1 MDDSRQETI
10 VALAAIFGNRVS
22 TGSSVLEMHSRDEG
36 HVTPVLPDAVV
47 FPLSTEEV
55 STIVKICAAHKC
67 PIIPFGIGTSL
78 EGHVVPVHGGISIDL
93 SQMNSILEIHEEDL
107 DAVVQPGVLSDE
119 CELVSARTMK
129 PPVMPHRVDAT
140 QQERRFG

>member
-1 MDDSRQETI
+1 MDDARQATI

-36 HVTPVLPDAVV
+36 HLTPVLPDAVV

-67 PIIPFGIGTSL
+67 PI
-78 EGHVVPVHGGISIDL
+78 
-93 SQMNSILEIHEEDL
+93 
-107 DAVVQPGVLSDE
+107 A
-119 CELVSARTMK
+119 
-129 PPVMPHRVDAT
+129 
-140 QQERRFG
+140 